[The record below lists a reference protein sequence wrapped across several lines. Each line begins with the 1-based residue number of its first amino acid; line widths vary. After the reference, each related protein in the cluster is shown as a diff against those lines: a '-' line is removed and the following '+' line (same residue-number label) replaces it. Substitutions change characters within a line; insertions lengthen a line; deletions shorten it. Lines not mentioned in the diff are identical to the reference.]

1 MSEERILPPRE
12 QWVPRIF
19 IREGVFYV
27 IDLPVDEDLNLHAT
41 LNPGTLRIEDM
52 SGNVLWPEWSAQ

>member
-1 MSEERILPPRE
+1 MDRVLPPRE

-19 IREGVFYV
+19 IREGTFYA

-41 LNPGTLRIEDM
+41 LNPGTLRIEDLT
-52 SGNVLWPEWSAQ
+52 GKVLWPEGTEQ